1 MAGSLG
7 LTVEEPAREEEGQ
20 AAPARIGVLN
30 RVFGALADNPHYRAY
45 WTGNQANT
53 LVMQM
58 QQVANGY
65 LAYTL
70 TDSAAALG
78 IVAFAQSAP
87 MLIFSPFGGVLA
99 DRMEKRGLLLWMQA
113 LQCLISFI
121 IGVLVALDRIEY
133 WHLVVTAAIQGMSF
147 AIMVPTRQSWI
158 PQLVP
163 RRDLTSALALNNAGM
178 NASRVIGPSMA
189 GILIAVPW
197 FGVKG
202 VYFLRVVAFVWVMY
216 TLLQIPI
223 RGEPEQAAKGGSGM
237 EKMRDFGEQLT
248 SGLRYIWR
256 HETLLSLFIFAVVTM
271 LLGQSYQQL
280 LPAYALGVFDVGAA
294 GQGVMQA
301 VVGIG
306 GLVGSLSMAYLSQ
319 NPNRAKIQ
327 AYTGTALGLAL
338 MLFGLC
344 AGFNWYLVSLVALF
358 LVGLTLDFNATI
370 NQTLIMLNADSALY
384 GRVMSVYMMTWA
396 LSGFSASLS
405 GVMMDHVGGAVTMLF
420 QGLVLA
426 VFVVCMA
433 TMNSGYKK
441 IRNSIVEA

>member
-1 MAGSLG
+1 MF
-7 LTVEEPAREEEGQ
+7 Q
-20 AAPARIGVLN
+20 
-30 RVFGALADNPHYRAY
+30 RVFGALGENPHYRVY

-53 LVMQM
+53 LVQQM

-78 IVAFAQSAP
+78 VVAFAQSAP
-87 MLIFSPFGGVLA
+87 MLVFSPIGGVLA
-99 DRMEKRGLLLWMQA
+99 DRLEKRKLLLWMQA
-113 LQCLISFI
+113 VQCVVSLV
-121 IGVLVALDRIEY
+121 IGVLVAINRIEY
-133 WHLVVTAAIQGMSF
+133 WHLVVTSAIQGMSF
-147 AIMVPTRQSWI
+147 AVIGPTRQSWI
-158 PQLVP
+158 PQLVS
-163 RRDLTSALALNNAGM
+163 REDLTSALALNNAGM
-178 NASRVIGPSMA
+178 NASRVIGPSLA

-197 FGVKG
+197 FGVEG
-202 VYFLRVVAFVWVMY
+202 VYFLRVIAFVWVMV

-223 RGEPEQAAKGGSGM
+223 RGEPELEGNATSGVDR
-237 EKMRDFGEQLT
+237 MREFGMQLT

-280 LPAYALGVFDVGAA
+280 LPAYALGVFDVGAE

-301 VVGIG
+301 VVGVG

-327 AYTGTALGLAL
+327 AYTGTALGVAL

-344 AGFNWYLVSLVALF
+344 SAFNWFLISLGALF

-370 NQTLIMLNADSALY
+370 NQTLIMLNADRALY

-396 LSGFSASLS
+396 LSGFSASIS
-405 GVMMDHVGGAVTMLF
+405 GVLMDQFGGAVTMLL
-420 QGLVLA
+420 QGAILA
-426 VFVVCMA
+426 VFVVLMA
-433 TMNSGYKK
+433 SFNGGYRK
-441 IRNSIVEA
+441 IRNSIT